1 MSKKLIQALEPRVM
15 LDGAAV
21 ATALDTIDELTQSNT
36 IDEGSENKSN
46 KFSENFDT
54 RLNPTNILKF
64 Y

>member
-1 MSKKLIQALEPRVM
+1 MNRKLIQALEPRVM

-46 KFSENFDT
+46 KF
-54 RLNPTNILKF
+54 RV
-64 Y
+64 